1 MTLIEG
7 QAKKKANELYSQF
20 YDFTPENLAWGT
32 RHNSAKDGALF
43 HVSQIIRKYQE
54 DLAFAGCLNDAKE
67 MTLRLNDW
75 KEVYEELKQI
85 SN

>member
-7 QAKKKANELYSQF
+7 QAKKKANEIYSEF
-20 YDFTPENLAWGT
+20 YEFTPDSLSWGT

-54 DLAFAGCLNDAKE
+54 DLDFVGCLNDAKE
-67 MTLRLNDW
+67 MTLRLNEW
-75 KEVYEELKQI
+75 KEICEEIKKI
-85 SN
+85 N

>member
-75 KEVYEELKQI
+75 KEVYEELKKI

>member
-43 HVSQIIRKYQE
+43 HVSKIIRKYQE

-75 KEVYEELKQI
+75 KEVYEELKKI
-85 SN
+85 TN